1 MKIEGENIMAIAEV
15 IKFEGSQDALVW
27 KFPIEDFNAT
37 SQLIVDET
45 HEALLVVNG
54 NAADLF
60 TAGRRTLSVPN
71 IPIAR
76 TLIEIPTGGNS
87 PFPCKVFFINK
98 VHQMDLLWGTQ
109 GPITLEDPLYDI
121 FMHVMA
127 NGSMSISVSDSR
139 KFMLK
144 LVGFRDEFDPE
155 DLIAK
160 FRGIISTHVK
170 DCISKIMINGMLS
183 YFMMNVHLF
192 ELSSVIKERLD
203 AIFEE
208 YGICI
213 QYFNIETIEVP
224 EADYKKVSEAKERRT
239 SRLIEGY
246 TWQEER
252 QMMIAEKFA
261 SNEGMIGNMS
271 GVVGG
276 FMAGGVM
283 GNSIIDIA
291 KNALSPENI
300 STERS
305 PKDAMGTK
313 SHIGTSTMNLNVQNF
328 FNQQEERKEKQ
339 DNNVSQCTNCGEE
352 LPEGSKFCLNCGEKV
367 EKVDNNMICCPECGK
382 LVLKGKFC
390 LECGH
395 KFATNTCVKCGSTLP
410 EGAKFCLECGERV

>member
-1 MKIEGENIMAIAEV
+1 MAIAEV
-15 IKFEGSQDALVW
+15 IKFEGPQDALVW
-27 KFPIEDFNAT
+27 KFPVEDFNAT

-76 TLIEIPTGGNS
+76 KLIEIPTGGNS

-109 GPITLEDPLYDI
+109 GSIALEDPLYDI

-127 NGSMSISVSDSR
+127 NGSMSISISESR

-144 LVGFRDEFDPE
+144 MVGFRDRFAPE
-155 DLIAK
+155 DLILK
-160 FRGIISTHVK
+160 FRGIISSHVK

-183 YFMMNVHLF
+183 YFMMNAHLL
-192 ELSSVIKERLD
+192 ELSGVMKERLD

-208 YGICI
+208 YGIKI

-224 EADYKKVSEAKERRT
+224 ESDYKKVSEAKERRT
-239 SRLIEGY
+239 SRMIEGY

-261 SNEGMIGNMS
+261 GNEGTMGNV
-271 GVVGG
+271 GGAVGG
-276 FMAGGVM
+276 FMMGGAL
-283 GNSIIDIA
+283 GGSIVDIA
-291 KNALSPENI
+291 RNALDPEKI
-300 STERS
+300 PTKKT
-305 PKDAMGTK
+305 PKDAAGTK
-313 SHIGTSTMNLNVQNF
+313 SYVGNGPASMNVQDF
-328 FNQQEERKEKQ
+328 FKPKTEEKE
-339 DNNVSQCTNCGEE
+339 DVSQSNSIKCPKCGAD
-352 LPEGSKFCLNCGEKV
+352 LPENAKFCLCCGEKIQQL
-367 EKVDNNMICCPECGK
+367 EANMIVCPGCGRT
-382 LVLKGKFC
+382 VQKGKFC
-390 LECGH
+390 LECGY
-395 KFATNTCVKCGSTLP
+395 KFTMNSCPKCGATLP
-410 EGAKFCLECGERV
+410 DGAKFCLECGEKIVGV

>member
-1 MKIEGENIMAIAEV
+1 MAIAEV
-15 IKFEGSQDALVW
+15 IKFEGPQDALVW

-76 TLIEIPTGGNS
+76 SLIEIPTGGNS

-98 VHQMDLLWGTQ
+98 VHAMDLLWGTQ
-109 GPITLEDPLYDI
+109 GPIALEDPLYDI

-127 NGSMSISVSDSR
+127 NGSMSISVENSR

-144 LVGFRDEFDPE
+144 IVGFRDRFTPD
-155 DLIAK
+155 DLISK

-183 YFMMNVHLF
+183 YFMMNAHLF

-203 AIFEE
+203 KIFED
-208 YGICI
+208 YGVKI
-213 QYFNIETIEVP
+213 QFFNIETIEVP
-224 EADYKKVSEAKERRT
+224 ESDYRKVSEAKERRT

-261 SNEGMIGNMS
+261 GNEGTIG
-271 GVVGG
+271 GVGGAVGG
-276 FMAGGVM
+276 FMMGGAM
-283 GNSIIDIA
+283 GGSIVEIA
-291 KNALSPENI
+291 RNALDSQNI
-300 STERS
+300 PTGKP
-305 PKDAMGTK
+305 PKDAAGTG
-313 SHIGTSTMNLNVQNF
+313 SHVGNGPTSIDVEEF
-328 FNQQEERKEKQ
+328 FKPKTDDETGSSSGKCPK
-339 DNNVSQCTNCGEE
+339 CGAE
-352 LPEGSKFCLNCGEKV
+352 LPENAKFCLNCGERV
-367 EKVDNNMICCPECGK
+367 PAADDDTVICPECGK
-382 LVLKGKFC
+382 RVPKAKFC
-390 LECGH
+390 PECGH
-395 KFATNTCVKCGSTLP
+395 KFGNTCPNCGAALAD
-410 EGAKFCLECGERV
+410 GAKFCMECGTKL